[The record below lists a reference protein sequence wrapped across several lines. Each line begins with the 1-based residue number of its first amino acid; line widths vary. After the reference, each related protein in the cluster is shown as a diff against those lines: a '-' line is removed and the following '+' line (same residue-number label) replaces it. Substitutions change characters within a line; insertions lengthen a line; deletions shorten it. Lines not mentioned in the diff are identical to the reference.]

1 MLRRR
6 NTSGKGV
13 LHFSE
18 RTKYRGIWIRRLC
31 SNRTLSF
38 VLIPILFLLI
48 QNANFFIKKPLD
60 IDFISNPSNNDS
72 DISTNVNVIE
82 NRNDENQDIQ
92 KDIKTITASYT
103 TNKFPNKNKVAFVT
117 FSHMADIAKF
127 NKIILGAVKTWFP
140 KDEVYYIVLNQQ
152 WRETFVHWKRDLIRE
167 NQTQVELIQPIFVDC
182 PESAHV
188 ESPCC
193 KQEKG
198 LIEFYDKYYHERDY
212 SWVYF
217 ADDDMFVNTRI
228 LHEYLDILPYGLTT
242 EHAKYLNGPL
252 VLLSNSNSPQKLGHG
267 EVAKIPYSCEKKDNS
282 YKYPWGQPVVYNRKA
297 MESIIA
303 GLRLGGLVKQ
313 CLEFDVNHDVGNA
326 IFHWMYSIPY
336 ASFPRIFNL
345 KGVGAQTKFRTN
357 LQRMEQNKQ
366 KLFREDVTGIH
377 GIDFH
382 HYFSQQLFWTRRVP
396 DSIKVFD
403 QKGKLP
409 PDVYFGFGHVTGFLS
424 TDTFAKY
431 GSPNEWK
438 DEWHTMPISECL
450 KKINMKI
457 YE

>member
-1 MLRRR
+1 MMKCFGMLRR
-6 NTSGKGV
+6 NTRGKGELV
-13 LHFSE
+13 FSK
-18 RTKYRGIWIRRLC
+18 RIKYRGIGIRR
-31 SNRTLSF
+31 LSF
-38 VLIPILFLLI
+38 VLVAILFLLI
-48 QNANFFIKKPLD
+48 QNTNFFISKPLD
-60 IDFISNPSNNDS
+60 VDFVSNPSNNYRDL
-72 DISTNVNVIE
+72 STNHNVVEIKPE
-82 NRNDENQDIQ
+82 ENQDFQ
-92 KDIKTITASYT
+92 KDMKTITANYT
-103 TNKFPNKNKVAFVT
+103 KNKSPKNDNKVAFVT

-127 NKIILGAVKTWFP
+127 NKILLGAVKTWFP

-152 WRETFVHWKRDLIRE
+152 WRETFINWRHDLIRE

-182 PESAHV
+182 PESARV

-198 LIEFYDKYYHERDY
+198 LIEFYDKYYHEREY

-228 LHEYLDILPYGLTT
+228 LYEYLDILPYGLTT

-252 VLLSNSNSPQKLGHG
+252 VLLSNSNSPQVLGHG
-267 EVAKIPYSCEKKDNS
+267 KVAKTPYSCEKKDDS

-297 MESIIA
+297 MESVIA

-336 ASFPRIFNL
+336 ASFPRVFNL
-345 KGVGAQTKFRTN
+345 KGVKDPEKF
-357 LQRMEQNKQ
+357 LQRKGPKKQ
-366 KLFREDVTGIH
+366 KLFREDVTVIH

-382 HYFSQQLFWTRRVP
+382 HDFSQELFWTRRFR
-396 DSIKVFD
+396 DSSKVFD
-403 QKGKLP
+403 RKGNIP
-409 PDVYFGFGHVTGFLS
+409 PDAYFGFGHVTGFHS

-431 GSPNEWK
+431 GSPQEWK
-438 DEWHTMPISECL
+438 DEWHTMPISDCS
-450 KKINMKI
+450 KKEK
-457 YE
+457 Y